1 MRPTESPAS
10 EEVRTP
16 LTASET
22 SASAPE
28 QRPPRSPKLAP
39 RKILLFALAVILIVT
54 FSGWLTEHRRMSTE
68 DVIDG
73 QLSAQPLGE
82 AAPDFRL
89 KATDG
94 REVRLADYHGR
105 PVIVAFWATWC
116 LPCMAE
122 MPELVN
128 FYKKQD
134 GKVALLAVSMD
145 DTFDDAK
152 GYARYNH
159 LPFPVLFDSKGRVA
173 EGYAVEGI
181 PALFV
186 VDPGGAISAHHQG
199 LISSLD
205 AVLAADV
212 QASRGG
218 TRAENG
224 K

>member
-1 MRPTESPAS
+1 M
-10 EEVRTP
+10 
-16 LTASET
+16 
-22 SASAPE
+22 
-28 QRPPRSPKLAP
+28 KP
-39 RKILLFALAVILIVT
+39 RKILLLALGLILVAV
-54 FSGWLTEHRRMSTE
+54 FSGWLTERRLTSAE
-68 DVIDG
+68 DMIDG
-73 QLSAQPLGE
+73 QLGFQPLGE
-82 AAPDFRL
+82 PAPNFSL
-89 KATDG
+89 KSTDG

-105 PVIVAFWATWC
+105 SVIVAFWATWC

-122 MPELVN
+122 MPELVS

-159 LPFPVLFDSKGRVA
+159 LPFPVLFDSKARVA
-173 EGYAVEGI
+173 DGYGVQGI

-186 VDPGGAISAHHQG
+186 VDAGGTVSAHHQG

-205 AVLAADV
+205 AVLTADV
-212 QASRGG
+212 EASQGR